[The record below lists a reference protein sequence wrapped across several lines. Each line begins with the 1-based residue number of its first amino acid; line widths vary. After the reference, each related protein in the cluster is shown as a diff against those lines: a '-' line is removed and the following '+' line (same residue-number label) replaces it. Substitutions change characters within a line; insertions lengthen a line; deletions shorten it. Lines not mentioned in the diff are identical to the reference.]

1 MTSNVSIQANYNLY
15 KQHIVALW
23 RLGEYFSPWQENIH
37 ASTIITKNKPTCH
50 WKYKGM
56 LEQATFADG
65 TFYLY
70 TQATFADGT
79 FYLYTISKNLDDV

>member
-1 MTSNVSIQANYNLY
+1 MTSNVSIQANY

-37 ASTIITKNKPTCH
+37 ACTIITKNKPTCH

-56 LEQATFADG
+56 LEQATFAG
-65 TFYLY
+65 
-70 TQATFADGT
+70 GT